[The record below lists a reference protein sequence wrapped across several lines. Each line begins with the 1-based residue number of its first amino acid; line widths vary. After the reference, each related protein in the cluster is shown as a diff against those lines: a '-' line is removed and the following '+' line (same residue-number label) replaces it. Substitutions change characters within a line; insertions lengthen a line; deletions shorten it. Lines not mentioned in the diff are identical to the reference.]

1 MNRAKLDSIKG
12 EVLRSYRDTIKVD
25 STEIADNGDTISV
38 KFRHYCS
45 YDNKISIPQEYLD
58 IYGISKFQT
67 HDFISEVEFKIN
79 SRIIY
84 KGVIS
89 KSDFSR
95 TITGELK
102 KYGVLYYSPDLS
114 ISGKQLSIDYNISMP
129 LSGEGWG
136 YTISIDSTG
145 KKLTGALD

>member
-1 MNRAKLDSIKG
+1 MDKLQLDSIKDK
-12 EVLRSYRDTIKVD
+12 VLQSYRDTIKVD

-45 YDNKISIPQEYLD
+45 YDNKISAPQEYLD
-58 IYGISKFQT
+58 IYGISNFQT

-84 KGVIS
+84 KGIIS
-89 KSDFSR
+89 KSDFSKSIPMR
-95 TITGELK
+95 LK
-102 KYGVLYYSPDLS
+102 KYGVLYYTPDLS
-114 ISGKQLSIDYNISMP
+114 ISGKRLSIDYNISMP

-145 KKLTGALD
+145 KKITGSLD

>member
-1 MNRAKLDSIKG
+1 MDKPQLDSIKG
-12 EVLRSYRDTIKVD
+12 EVLRSYNDTIKVD
-25 STEIADNGDTISV
+25 STEIADNGDTVSV
-38 KFRHYCS
+38 KFRQYCS
-45 YDNKISIPQEYLD
+45 YDNKISVPQEYLD

-79 SRIIY
+79 STIIY

-89 KSDFSR
+89 KNDFSR
-95 TITGELK
+95 SLTSRLK

-114 ISGKQLSIDYNISMP
+114 ISGKRLSIDYNISIP

-145 KKLTGALD
+145 KKRTGALD